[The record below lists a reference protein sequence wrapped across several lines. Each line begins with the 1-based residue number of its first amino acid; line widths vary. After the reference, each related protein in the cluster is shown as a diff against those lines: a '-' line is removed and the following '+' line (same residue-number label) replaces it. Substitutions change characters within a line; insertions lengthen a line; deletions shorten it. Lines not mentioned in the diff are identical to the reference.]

1 MEKLSVVVPVYNTY
15 PYLREC
21 LDSIINQT
29 YKYIEIIIVNDASPY
44 EEDDIICREYTS
56 KDNRIVYIKHTE
68 NKFQGGARNTGINA
82 ATGKYIT
89 FIDSDD
95 FLINNN
101 IYMKIMNEWKKNE
114 KINVIGFNTQ
124 YYFHQINE
132 YRDVEYMHINNKYT
146 RAGKMSIYS
155 CTDIVWHK
163 VYKLDDIK
171 DKELYFKS
179 NFLYE
184 DTDFTIRYIAKIKPI
199 YKFLDIKAY
208 AYRQR
213 QNSVSHTQDSAKNK
227 IKSLYS
233 TYTDLLQYGVAKEYS
248 KYFFAFIEKYYEE
261 IKKDDCSG
269 YCKELDE
276 LTYLVLNNMDE
287 YSISINQILSF
298 IIDDKIR
305 EFYQNIIKR
314 NKPFQYRFLYKLK
327 RKIKRIFSN

>member
-44 EEDDIICREYTS
+44 EEDDRICKEYAE

-68 NKFQGGARNTGINA
+68 NKFLGGARNTGIEA
-82 ATGKYIT
+82 ATGEYIT
-89 FIDSDD
+89 FVDSDD
-95 FLINNN
+95 FLLNND
-101 IYMKIMNEWKKNE
+101 IYMQVINEFKRNE
-114 KINVIGFNTQ
+114 KINVIGFNMQ
-124 YYFHQINE
+124 YYFQQTKE
-132 YRDVEYMHINNKYT
+132 YRDVEYMHINNKYV
-146 RAGKMSIYS
+146 RANKMSIYS

-171 DKELYFKS
+171 DNGLYFK
-179 NFLYE
+179 NHFIHE

-213 QNSVSHTQDSAKNK
+213 QNGISQTQFSSRIR

-248 KYFFAFIEKYYEE
+248 KYFFAFIEKDYKE
-261 IKKDDCSG
+261 IKKDG
-269 YCKELDE
+269 GEYCKELDE

-287 YSISINQILSF
+287 YSITIDQIISF

-305 EFYQNIIKR
+305 EHYQNIIKR
-314 NKPFQYRFLYKLK
+314 NKPFQYRFLYKIK
-327 RKIKRIFSN
+327 RKIKRIISN